1 MKNTQKMYRQGTG
14 LKFVINGL
22 VPYGQV
28 AARGPRRAPYLGPTC
43 RRDVRESVEN
53 VRCRRVVV

>member
-1 MKNTQKMYRQGTG
+1 MYRQGTG

-22 VPYGQV
+22 VLYGQV